1 MIELDQSL
9 VRRNDPPDVRGDP
22 TLIRRL
28 VGWEAGIK
36 LEQTL
41 IDLLGVTA
49 AMAVTPL
56 LGFVFHLLLR
66 MQPGPMI
73 LQ

>member
-1 MIELDQSL
+1 MDTPPVAVPPVPVIEIAQSL

-22 TLIRRL
+22 TLIRQL

-41 IDLLGVTA
+41 IDLLAT
-49 AMAVTPL
+49 T
-56 LGFVFHLLLR
+56 
-66 MQPGPMI
+66 
-73 LQ
+73 